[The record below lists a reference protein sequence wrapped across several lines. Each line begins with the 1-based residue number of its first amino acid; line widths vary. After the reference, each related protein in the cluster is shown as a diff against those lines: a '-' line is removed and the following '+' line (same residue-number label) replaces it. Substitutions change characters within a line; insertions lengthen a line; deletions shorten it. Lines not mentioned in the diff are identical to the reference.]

1 MVDSAG
7 KLHERCGYE
16 DAIYERQRSLGLL
29 WPSVLPA
36 ARSAFGLLARSGRI
50 AVILSWKTLELTIAD
65 ELQREH
71 ESFGCGGLLE
81 QHLVNRC
88 QRRDATRRHQH
99 L

>member
-16 DAIYERQRSLGLL
+16 DAIYERQRSL
-29 WPSVLPA
+29 A
-36 ARSAFGLLARSGRI
+36 CFGLVCYRPLGRFWTPRACGRI